1 MDSPS
6 AEVPD
11 CSTSQAQ
18 VGVEE
23 HMAEETDP
31 ASTVI
36 IMDLPDEILENIF
49 ARVSTYD
56 DLDNVRLTCKRFYF
70 VFKSKLRKL

>member
-1 MDSPS
+1 MESPS

-11 CSTSQAQ
+11 CSTSQM
-18 VGVEE
+18 EE

-31 ASTVI
+31 VSTV

-70 VFKSKLRKL
+70 VYKSKFSST